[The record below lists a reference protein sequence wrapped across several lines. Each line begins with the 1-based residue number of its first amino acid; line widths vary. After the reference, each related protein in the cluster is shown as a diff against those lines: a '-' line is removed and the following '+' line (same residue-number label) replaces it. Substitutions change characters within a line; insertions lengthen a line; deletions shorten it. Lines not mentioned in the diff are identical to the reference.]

1 MSDICQHT
9 HITTH
14 FILLWYD
21 TSVSGM
27 SVPACWI
34 NMHGFHTTTIFISSL
49 NCLYGIKTLKTIYG
63 TRIFHEKRTTYMPL
77 CLDAYI
83 QVTRFTLSL
92 NVCSRS
98 PSYRIYIFI
107 FVVYAYAY
115 NKYPD
120 FMCTNKCKQRDLK

>member
-1 MSDICQHT
+1 MNDICKHT

-21 TSVSGM
+21 TSVSGI
-27 SVPACWI
+27 SVLVCWI

-77 CLDAYI
+77 CLDAYTGNTI
-83 QVTRFTLSL
+83 HSKSKCLFAFTII
-92 NVCSRS
+92 V
-98 PSYRIYIFI
+98 YIYIFI
-107 FVVYAYAY
+107 RIDSVCISTPTLCAQINANNEIW
-115 NKYPD
+115 NK
-120 FMCTNKCKQRDLK
+120 